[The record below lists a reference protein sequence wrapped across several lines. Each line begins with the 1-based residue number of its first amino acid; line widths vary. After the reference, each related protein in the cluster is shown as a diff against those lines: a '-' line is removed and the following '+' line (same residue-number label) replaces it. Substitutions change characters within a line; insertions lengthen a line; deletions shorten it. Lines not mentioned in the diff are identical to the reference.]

1 MVFLVL
7 AACYAS
13 IFVKMFCKD
22 GLRLPLTGT
31 PVSRKIT
38 LLDKQAGFSAD
49 CKGVSISA
57 RRTGSE
63 FCFDTFASYVDFGI
77 LAIRGLCSELN
88 EP

>member
-1 MVFLVL
+1 MI
-7 AACYAS
+7 YAS

-22 GLRLPLTGT
+22 GLRPPATGT

-49 CKGVSISA
+49 FKGVSICA
-57 RRTGSE
+57 RSTGSE
-63 FCFDTFASYVDFGI
+63 FFFDTYSSYVDFAI

-88 EP
+88 KP